1 MAVEIFRPAL
11 KQTIFKRQRRIR
23 VTELSA
29 LSDGGQQHKSVYI
42 SVSSRARAKK
52 I

>member
-11 KQTIFKRQRRIR
+11 KQNIFKRQWRIR
-23 VTELSA
+23 VIELSA
-29 LSDGGQQHKSVYI
+29 LSDGSQQHKSAHI
-42 SVSSRARAKK
+42 SVMSRAREKK